1 MIGTL
6 NLYRNGIKSGMRFLE
21 KNKYHKHNVG
31 SDTLANDLCVGCGVC
46 AAICPNKCI
55 KMNFTEM
62 KEWRPNINEVACSEC
77 GLCVV
82 CCPHSSK
89 NLSND
94 IEKITSVENPEYYS
108 ISGCECY
115 VAYDKKDEN
124 RKRSASG
131 GAVTAILMELIK
143 NNYVDAVV
151 HMKRAWDYIGGIHY
165 KADISYSEQELDLKR
180 SSAYYALCFADILS
194 TIKQADEPKRYVFVG
209 GPCVINAIVRLFNH
223 FPFNKNKIFT
233 IALMC
238 SHNVNGQFVDFLA
251 ESNKISRNHNFKVN
265 LRDNEGIRTAY
276 DYKNAF
282 EFSDR
287 IVRFD
292 RFSTAYTTTW
302 RNCFFA
308 YNACFFCPD
317 FYGAYADISVKDAW
331 AAKWALNPLGSS
343 MLVIRNQELAHTFKQ
358 MNSIFYER
366 ISPQILYEDQKIS
379 PILKHKEIVYRLH
392 LNKAFKTNISW
403 ISLRKN
409 LKNNIYKYY
418 YTAKLSKILYC
429 KTGYIGIYPLYI
441 ISSGPEKVKKI
452 FLRIKNK
459 LKKIVKKL
467 LVTLGIDRLKSK
479 VGK

>member
-1 MIGTL
+1 M
-6 NLYRNGIKSGMRFLE
+6 FL
-21 KNKYHKHNVG
+21 KNKYHKHNV
-31 SDTLANDLCVGCGVC
+31 SNDTLTNDLCVGCGVC
-46 AAICPNKCI
+46 AAVCPNECI
-55 KMNFTEM
+55 KMRFTRI
-62 KEWRPNINEVACSEC
+62 KEWRPIINEAVCSEC
-77 GLCVV
+77 GLCVM

-89 NLSND
+89 NLKND
-94 IEKITSVENPEYYS
+94 IEKITSGENPEYYS
-108 ISGCECY
+108 INGCECY
-115 VAYDKKDEN
+115 VAFDKQDEN

-131 GAVTAILMELIK
+131 GAVTAILMDLIK
-143 NNYVDAVV
+143 NNYIDAVV
-151 HMKRAWDYIGGIHY
+151 HMKRGWDCIGGIHY
-165 KADISYSEQELDLKR
+165 KADISYSEQEIDLKR

-194 TIKQADEPKRYVFVG
+194 IIKEAEKPKRYVFVG
-209 GPCVINAIVRLFNH
+209 VPCFINAIVRLFKH
-223 FPFNKNKIFT
+223 PPFNKNKIIT

-238 SHNVNGQFVDFLA
+238 SHNVNGQFVDFIA
-251 ESNKISRNHNFKVN
+251 ESNKISKKQKFKVN
-265 LRDNEGIRTAY
+265 LRDKEGIRTSY

-287 IVRFD
+287 VVRFD
-292 RFSTAYTTTW
+292 RFSTAYTTAW
-302 RNCFFA
+302 RNHFFA

-317 FYGAYADISVKDAW
+317 FYGVYADIAVKDAW
-331 AAKWALNPLGSS
+331 AAKWAINPLGAS
-343 MLVIRNQELAHTFKQ
+343 MLVVRNQELAPMLRK
-358 MNSIFYER
+358 MGSMFYEK

-418 YTAKLSKILYC
+418 YTAKLSKILYW

-452 FLRIKNK
+452 FLGIKNK
-459 LKKIVKKL
+459 IKKIIENIL
-467 LVTLGIDRLKSK
+467 FTLGIDKLKSK